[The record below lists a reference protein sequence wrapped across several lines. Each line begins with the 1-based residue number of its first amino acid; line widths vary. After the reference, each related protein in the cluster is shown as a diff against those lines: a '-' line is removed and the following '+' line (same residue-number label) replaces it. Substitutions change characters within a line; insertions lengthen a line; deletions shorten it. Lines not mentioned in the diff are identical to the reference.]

1 MATAPTHVHT
11 VGGMSEFEA
20 VLDRTGSEES
30 DAELTAR
37 FERHAIPL
45 LDVLYG
51 GALRMTRNRA
61 DAEDLVQE
69 TMLRAYS
76 HFRQFREGTHP
87 KAWLF
92 RIMRNIWIDRYHMTL
107 RRPPEQLSDEITD
120 WQYAAW
126 QRHTSMGDRSAEVEV
141 LERLPDDEIVDAV
154 EELPEAQRMAVYY
167 ADVCGY
173 RYREIAEIMDTPIG
187 TVMSRL
193 YHARRRL
200 RILLADVALQ
210 RGLDEERAS

>member
-1 MATAPTHVHT
+1 
-11 VGGMSEFEA
+11 MSEFEA
-20 VLDRTGSEES
+20 VADRTGSGES

-37 FERHAIPL
+37 FERDAIPL

-51 GALRMTRNRA
+51 GALRLTRNRT

-69 TMLRAYS
+69 TMLRAYRR
-76 HFRQFREGTHP
+76 FGQFREGTHS

-92 RIMRNIWIDRYHMTL
+92 RIMRNIWIDGYHMTL

-120 WQYAAW
+120 WQFAAW
-126 QRHTSMGDRSAEVEV
+126 QRHTSLGDRAAEVEA
-141 LERLPDDEIVDAV
+141 LEGLPDQEIVDAL
-154 EELPEAQRMAVYY
+154 ETLPEAQRMAVYY

-173 RYREIAEIMDTPIG
+173 RYREIAEIIDAPIG

-200 RILLADVALQ
+200 RILLADVALE
-210 RGLDEERAS
+210 RGVIQERAS